1 MRQSKLAVYLL
12 LKRIL
17 GMFRDILIFKSL
29 ARRLPRNSWINGII
43 SFRSVDAHE
52 RYVKVANY
60 LHKAHCQ
67 KILDVGSGSVS
78 PLENMGFQVVS
89 LDVKH
94 EEHLDIV
101 ASVTHLPFRNHIF
114 DGVSAIDTL
123 EHINHE
129 RRESAVVEMKRCGRI
144 VIVHTPLQ
152 DNERFYGRVADLSI
166 LNFCKKLTTTVEQNT
181 FEHVV
186 NGELSPYDLER
197 QGFRLLEPDWNL
209 RLWLALMKPEFISF
223 SLVSPLTV
231 ILYLFGLRMVRGP
244 PYWGGYFIYED

>member
-1 MRQSKLAVYLL
+1 MRQLKLAVHLL

-17 GMFRDILIFKSL
+17 GIFRDVLICKSL
-29 ARRLPRNSWINGII
+29 EGKLPRNSWINAIV

-60 LHKAHCQ
+60 LRKAHCH
-67 KILDVGSGSVS
+67 KILDVGSGSAS
-78 PLENMGFQVVS
+78 SLKNMGFQVVS
-89 LDVKH
+89 LDVKP

-101 ASVTHLPFRNHIF
+101 ASATHLPFRNNTF
-114 DGVSAIDTL
+114 DSVSAVDVL

-152 DNERFYGRVADLSI
+152 NNEYFYGRVADLAI
-166 LNFCKKLTTTVEQNT
+166 LNFCKRFTSNVEQNT
-181 FEHVV
+181 FEHVA
-186 NGELSPYDLER
+186 NGEPSPSDLER

-223 SLVSPLTV
+223 NLVSPLTV
-231 ILYLFGLRMVRGP
+231 MLYLLGLRRVREP